1 MKKKNFKGRC
11 VKRKLNKCD
20 EICRTYNP
28 IQYAYADVLE
38 TDSSIQSYRCNAV
51 LEGLELGEYT
61 SDFAC
66 VKKDGEPMIREC
78 VYRRQISKSMTVKLL
93 DASLKYWQSRG
104 VTDWGLIVDA
114 K

>member
-1 MKKKNFKGRC
+1 M
-11 VKRKLNKCD
+11 
-20 EICRTYNP
+20 
-28 IQYAYADVLE
+28 
-38 TDSSIQSYRCNAV
+38 

-61 SDFAC
+61 SDFVC

-78 VYRRQISKSMTVKLL
+78 VYRRQISKPMTVKLL